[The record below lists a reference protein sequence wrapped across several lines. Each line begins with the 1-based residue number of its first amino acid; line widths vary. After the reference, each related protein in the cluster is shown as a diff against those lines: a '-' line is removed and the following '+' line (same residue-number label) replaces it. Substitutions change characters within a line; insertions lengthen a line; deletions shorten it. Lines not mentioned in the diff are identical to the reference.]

1 MTLSIK
7 GIERRIKRHVYADEH
22 EFFAIV
28 QPGFEEVAAAE
39 ITAAGGSAPET
50 IEGGVIF
57 RADVEIV
64 WKIHL
69 TAGGITRVLMRL
81 DSFRAIYFEKL
92 HEKIAEIPWE
102 LHITHGT
109 FPSVSAS
116 ASHSRLYHTGRIE
129 HESRAAIAERIDS
142 VFGGTVSAESAD
154 TNEQTVYVR
163 FEDDRCTVSL
173 DCTGEPLYRRGFR
186 TFVEKAP
193 LRETIASMM
202 LRFAGVENYD
212 VLYDP
217 MCGSGVIP
225 IEGALMSRGILP
237 GSRRTF
243 AFEKWPGHSE
253 KGFAFTKRTMTGLA
267 HRFPLAIRAS
277 DIDKGAVDTARKNF
291 AQAGMVDISVSEK
304 SFFDLTPE
312 DCDEGRILFAMNPPY
327 GERLDTNV
335 STARFYREIGQKI
348 DKDFPRCGFAIIV
361 PGEENAKHFALR
373 YDRRILFMN
382 GGIPVALL
390 VRDGAADLQ

>member
-1 MTLSIK
+1 MLSTK
-7 GIERRIKRHVYADEH
+7 GIDRRIKRHVYAGEH

-39 ITAAGGSAPET
+39 IIAAGVSDTEL

-57 RADVEIV
+57 RANVETV

-69 TAGGITRVLMRL
+69 ATGGITRVLMRL
-81 DSFRAIYFEKL
+81 ASFRVIYFEKL
-92 HEKIAEIPWE
+92 HEKVAEMPWE
-102 LHITHGT
+102 LHITPGT

-129 HESRAAIAERIDS
+129 QECRASIAERLES
-142 VFGGTVSAESAD
+142 VFGGTIDAESAE
-154 TNEQTVYVR
+154 TNGQTVYVR
-163 FEDDRCTVSL
+163 LEDDRCTVSL
-173 DCTGEPLYRRGFR
+173 DCTGDPLYRRGFR
-186 TFVEKAP
+186 TFVERAP

-202 LRFAGVENYD
+202 LRFAD
-212 VLYDP
+212 VGKYNVLCDP

-225 IEGALMSRGILP
+225 IEGALMSRGIIP

-253 KGFAFTKRTMTGLA
+253 KGFAYVKRVMTEHSHA
-267 HRFPLAIRAS
+267 FPLEIHAS
-277 DIDKGAVDTARKNF
+277 DIDGGAVETARKNF
-291 AQAGMVDISVSEK
+291 AQAGFDDIKVCERN
-304 SFFDLTPE
+304 FFDLMPE
-312 DCDEGRILFAMNPPY
+312 DCGAGRILFVMNPPY
-327 GERLDTNV
+327 GERLDTQGN
-335 STARFYREIGQKI
+335 TARFYREIGQKI
-348 DKDFPRCGFAIIV
+348 DKDFPKCGFAIIV

-390 VRDGAADLQ
+390 VRDGAAE